1 MTMKHLCS
9 ASRQR
14 GAVLMIGMV
23 MLLMIMLIAVGLV
36 RMSTRHTQ
44 IVNNEQV
51 RAEAAAAANFALD
64 QVLNQSYVDGNWTQY
79 AGAGQAVNVN
89 IGLTQMADSADG
101 TTGTV
106 AVTVSKLTSKR
117 CRKVSTQEILQ
128 TIAAQPQNKAC
139 IYTPGNPP
147 LSIGGTAAGSTSLCS
162 DVLYEVEA
170 RANDPQLLSTSE
182 PVTQGVEVLI
192 GDDCP

>member
-1 MTMKHLCS
+1 MEHLPCT

-14 GAVLMIGMV
+14 GAVLLIGMV
-23 MLLMIMLIAVGLV
+23 MLLMITLIAVGLI

-44 IVNNEQV
+44 VVNNEQV
-51 RAEAAAAANFALD
+51 RTEALTAANFALD
-64 QVLNQSYVDGNWTQY
+64 QVMNQSYVDGDWPKY
-79 AGAGQAVNVN
+79 AGAGQTVNVN

-106 AVTVSKLTSKR
+106 AVSVSKLTTKR
-117 CRKVSTQEILQ
+117 CRKVSTQEIMQ
-128 TIAAQPQNKAC
+128 TVTTQPQNRAC
-139 IYTPGNPP
+139 IFTSGNPP
-147 LSIGGTAAGSTSLCS
+147 LSIGGAAAGSTSLCS
-162 DVLYEVEA
+162 DVLYEMQA
-170 RANDPQLLSTSE
+170 LPNDPQLLSTSE